1 MPIRFAP
8 AVMSLFGL
16 ALAWRN
22 LAESVGWVDPIA
34 SILSIGAVLFG
45 LVTLGSIVVHMTS
58 RAAFLETIQHPQLK
72 ILPACLTVG
81 LMLLSALLAPHLPTL
96 ARVLIWVA
104 ALGHLGL
111 LAWLLNGWFAG
122 SIPLE
127 QVTPVWF
134 IPTVGNIVIPI
145 GAIAA
150 GEPMLAWVG
159 FSIGLILWLA
169 LLPIVL
175 FRLIHAAPLPPEN
188 EASQLVL
195 VAPPAIGSVAW
206 VTLTGGDQLILGVML
221 LSVASFL
228 ALTLLPMMTRVMLRS
243 FSPANWSF
251 GFPLA
256 ALASGLVLY
265 AEALDLIG
273 LAYAGLFVLVSVS
286 LIVVW
291 LLIASARILVKN

>member
-22 LAESVGWVDPIA
+22 LAESVDWIDPIA

-111 LAWLLNGWFAG
+111 LAWLSSFRSARLRPVNPCWLGW
-122 SIPLE
+122 
-127 QVTPVWF
+127 
-134 IPTVGNIVIPI
+134 
-145 GAIAA
+145 
-150 GEPMLAWVG
+150 
-159 FSIGLILWLA
+159 
-169 LLPIVL
+169 
-175 FRLIHAAPLPPEN
+175 
-188 EASQLVL
+188 
-195 VAPPAIGSVAW
+195 
-206 VTLTGGDQLILGVML
+206 
-221 LSVASFL
+221 
-228 ALTLLPMMTRVMLRS
+228 
-243 FSPANWSF
+243 
-251 GFPLA
+251 GFP
-256 ALASGLVLY
+256 SG
-265 AEALDLIG
+265 
-273 LAYAGLFVLVSVS
+273 
-286 LIVVW
+286 
-291 LLIASARILVKN
+291 